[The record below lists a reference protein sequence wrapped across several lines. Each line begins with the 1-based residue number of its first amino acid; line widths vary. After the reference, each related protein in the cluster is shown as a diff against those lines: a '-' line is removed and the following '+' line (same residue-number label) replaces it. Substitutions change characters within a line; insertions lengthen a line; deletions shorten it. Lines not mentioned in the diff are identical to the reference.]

1 MGQTIT
7 EKIISAHAGKD
18 SVVPGET
25 VWASVDLVMTHD
37 VCGPP
42 SFAIMEREF
51 GRDAEV
57 FDKEKVVLI
66 PDHFIFTK
74 DEASKRN
81 VNILRDYA
89 HRKQIKYFYDP
100 ANESYRGVCHVGLP
114 QAGHCRPGMLTIGT
128 DSHTCTYGA
137 FGELSTGVGNT
148 DAGFVLGT
156 GKFLLKV
163 PKSLLFLFEGK
174 LPKGVMGKDI
184 ILTSIGRIGSD
195 GATYCAMEFRGSA
208 ISALCMDERM
218 TICNMAVEAGAKF
231 GVIAP
236 DEKTREYLKGRT
248 DKPYTEYQSDP
259 DAKYAATYEFKAEE
273 LVPVVAKPYS
283 PGNVS
288 PVKDVE
294 GTPITQVYIGSCTG
308 GKTTD
313 FKAAAKIL
321 KGRKVKVR
329 TIVTPATKEVL
340 ASLDTEKIG
349 GETLREI
356 FEKAG
361 CDPIQ
366 PPSCG
371 ACMGGPIDTYG
382 RTMADEI
389 VVSTTNRN
397 FPGRMG
403 SMQSQVYLAS
413 PYTAAAS
420 ALKGALADPREVLL

>member
-1 MGQTIT
+1 MGLTIT
-7 EKIISAHAGKD
+7 EKIIAKHAGRT
-18 SVVPGET
+18 SVTPGET
-25 VWASVDLVMTHD
+25 VWVSVDLVMTHD

-51 GRDAEV
+51 GSDAPV
-57 FDKEKVVLI
+57 FDKEKVILI

-74 DEASKRN
+74 DPASIRN
-81 VNILRDYA
+81 VDLLRGYA
-89 HRKQIKYFYDP
+89 KRKGIKYFYDP
-100 ANESYRGVCHVGLP
+100 ANETYRGVCHVGLP
-114 QAGHCRPGMLTIGT
+114 QAGHCRPGELAIGT

-137 FGELSTGVGNT
+137 FGEFSTGVGNT

-163 PKSLLFLFEGK
+163 PKQLLFLFEGE

-195 GATYCAMEFRGSA
+195 GATYCSMEFRGSA
-208 ISALCMDERM
+208 IRSLCMDERM
-218 TICNMAVEAGAKF
+218 TICNMAVEAGAKN
-231 GVIAP
+231 GIIAP

-259 DAKYAATYEFKAEE
+259 DASYAAKYEFKAEE

-283 PGNVS
+283 PGNVC
-288 PVKDVE
+288 PAKEVA
-294 GTPITQVYIGSCTG
+294 GTPVTQVYIGSCTG
-308 GKTTD
+308 GKTAD
-313 FKAAAKIL
+313 FRAAAEVL
-321 KGRKVKVR
+321 KGRKVKIR
-329 TIVTPATKEVL
+329 TIITPATKEVA
-340 ASLDTEKIG
+340 ASLDTEKVG
-349 GETLREI
+349 GETLRQI
-356 FEKAG
+356 FEAAG

-382 RTMADEI
+382 RTMADEV

-413 PYTAAAS
+413 PYTAAAT
-420 ALKGALADPREVLL
+420 ALFGVITDPREVL